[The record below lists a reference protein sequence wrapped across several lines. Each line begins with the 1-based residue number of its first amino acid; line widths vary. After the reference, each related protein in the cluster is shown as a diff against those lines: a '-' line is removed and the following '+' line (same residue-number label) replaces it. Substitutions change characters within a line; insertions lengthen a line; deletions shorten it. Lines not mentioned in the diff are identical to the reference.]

1 MSMEIKF
8 KTAFILIIVFFGFLF
23 FSTGYT
29 EENKPITKTEAGVAI
44 EQALK
49 NYETYKQKEQDE
61 LAKKMNFSLNQ
72 IIQNWMASAKANKES
87 ALGSRLEQSWEKLS
101 SLYKIPPVPYEY
113 YLRGY
118 KYSVIE
124 SDVTKTDSIFTPYKA
139 RITINEDLY
148 VERNHSPDISDA
160 NPYFYTVTTAY
171 HLNLEYRQ
179 DKFVLI
185 NSDSKIVGIV
195 NDAPSEI
202 KKFRL

>member
-1 MSMEIKF
+1 MEIKF
-8 KTAFILIIVFFGFLF
+8 KTAFILTAGLF
-23 FSTGYT
+23 WSGIFHASYA
-29 EENKPITKTEAGVAI
+29 EENKPAVKTETGVVI
-44 EQALK
+44 EEALK

-61 LAKKMNFSLNQ
+61 LAKKLNYSLNQ
-72 IIQNWMASAKANKES
+72 IIQNWIASAKTNKEN

-101 SLYKIPPVPYEY
+101 SLYPVSPVHYEY

-118 KYSVIE
+118 KYSLIK
-124 SDVTKTDSIFTPYKA
+124 SDVAKTDSIISPYKA
-139 RITINEDLY
+139 TVTINEDLY
-148 VERNHSPDISDA
+148 VEKNHSPDISDA

-171 HLNLEYRQ
+171 NLNLEYRQ

-195 NDAPSEI
+195 NDAPGEI

>member
-1 MSMEIKF
+1 MEIKF
-8 KTAFILIIVFFGFLF
+8 KTAFILAAAFLGAGIF
-23 FSTGYT
+23 PASYA
-29 EENKPITKTEAGVAI
+29 EENNKPAAKAETGVVI

-61 LAKKMNFSLNQ
+61 LAKKLNFSLNQ
-72 IIQNWMASAKANKES
+72 IIQNWIASAKANKEN

-101 SLYKIPPVPYEY
+101 SLYPVSPVPYEY

-118 KYSVIE
+118 KYSLIK
-124 SDVTKTDSIFTPYKA
+124 SDVAKTDSIFAPYKA
-139 RITINEDLY
+139 TVTINEDLY
-148 VERNHSPDISDA
+148 VEKNHSPDISDA

-171 HLNLEYRQ
+171 NLNLEYRQ

-185 NSDSKIVGIV
+185 NSDSKIVGII

-202 KKFRL
+202 KKFRF

>member
-1 MSMEIKF
+1 MKAGF
-8 KTAFILIIVFFGFLF
+8 KTVFILMIVSSWSLFL
-23 FSTGYT
+23 SAAHAEG
-29 EENKPITKTEAGVAI
+29 NKPITKTEAGIAI

-61 LAKKMNFSLNQ
+61 LANKLNFSLNQ
-72 IIQNWMASAKANKES
+72 TIQNWIASARANKES
-87 ALGSRLEQSWEKLS
+87 ALGSRLEQNWEKLS
-101 SLYKIPPVPYEY
+101 PAFPISPVPYEY

-118 KYSVIE
+118 KYSLIK
-124 SDVTKTDSIFTPYKA
+124 SDVAKTDSILTPYKA
-139 RITINEDLY
+139 TVIINEDLY
-148 VERNHSPDISDA
+148 VEKNHSPDISDA

-171 HLNLEYRQ
+171 NLNLEYRQ
-179 DKFVLI
+179 DRFVLI